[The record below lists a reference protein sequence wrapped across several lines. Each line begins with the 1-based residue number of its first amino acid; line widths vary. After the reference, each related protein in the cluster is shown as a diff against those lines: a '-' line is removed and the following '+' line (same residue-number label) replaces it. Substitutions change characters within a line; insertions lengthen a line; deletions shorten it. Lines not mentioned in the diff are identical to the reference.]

1 MKTITPLILLLA
13 ILAASPLLLRA
24 ESDHEHEHAP
34 QKQAQPAAHQH
45 EHDDEHR
52 DEHRDEHDA
61 DDDRHDEDDHGHGGE
76 QHDDH
81 DDEHAESGHDGHGDE
96 GHGGHGDHDE
106 EQSVRLTAQQNRSA
120 GIVVEPLVSKP
131 VADVVR
137 APGEVMLNAYRTVSV
152 TPRVAAQVVERHARL
167 GDVVRAGQPLVTL
180 SSVDMAN
187 AEGELIVA
195 AREWQ
200 RVKKLGRK
208 VVSAQRYTEARV
220 AYEQAHARVT
230 AYGMT
235 DKQVSELLASDDAT
249 RANGTF
255 RLLAPAGGTVIKDE
269 FIVGELIEPGRVLFV
284 ISDESVLW
292 VEAKL
297 TPAQV
302 HRVSPGNAARV
313 EVGGESFSGKVVQ
326 VHHALDEDTRTLG
339 VRIEVANP
347 DDVLHPGVFVQAFVS
362 SNQAQSGL
370 ALPVDAVVRS
380 PDGDWMVF
388 VESRP
393 GEYEPREVE
402 LVRTV
407 GDTSVITGIEE
418 GTRVV
423 MQGAFFVQSEIAKS
437 GFEVHNH

>member
-1 MKTITPLILLLA
+1 MNYRQLIITALLLF
-13 ILAASPLLLRA
+13 LAQVNPALTAAGHNDHDDDSGAHASHEEHGEA
-24 ESDHEHEHAP
+24 GHDEDEHET
-34 QKQAQPAAHQH
+34 
-45 EHDDEHR
+45 
-52 DEHRDEHDA
+52 DEHDSDGHEEA
-61 DDDRHDEDDHGHGGE
+61 DHAHDESGHGGN
-76 QHDDH
+76 
-81 DDEHAESGHDGHGDE
+81 GHE
-96 GHGGHGDHDE
+96 E
-106 EQSVRLTAQQNRSA
+106 EQSVRLTPQQMKIA
-120 GIVVEPLVSKP
+120 GIVTEAVHRQP
-131 VADVVR
+131 VAEVIM
-137 APGEVMLNAYRTVSV
+137 APGEVMLNDYRTASV
-152 TPRVAAQVVERHARL
+152 TPRVPAQVVSRHARL
-167 GDVVRAGQPLVTL
+167 GDVVSAGQSLVTL

-220 AYEQAHARVT
+220 AYEQAKARVI

-235 DKQVSELLASDDAT
+235 EKQTMDFIESGDAS

-255 RLLAPAGGTVIKDE
+255 QLLAPQAGTVIKDR

-302 HRVSPGNAARV
+302 KLVSPGNVAQVRV
-313 EVGGESFSGKVVQ
+313 EQRVFAGKVVQ

-339 VRIEVANP
+339 VRIEVENP
-347 DDVLHPGVFVQAFVS
+347 DDQLHPGVFVQAEIS
-362 SNQAQSGL
+362 SNNNAPAL
-370 ALPVDAVVRS
+370 AVPVDAVVRS

-388 VESRP
+388 VEHEP
-393 GEYEPREVE
+393 GEFEPQEVA
-402 LVRTV
+402 LLRTV
-407 GDTSVITGIEE
+407 GDVSVIDGIEE

-423 MQGAFFVQSEIAKS
+423 TKGAFFVQSELAKS